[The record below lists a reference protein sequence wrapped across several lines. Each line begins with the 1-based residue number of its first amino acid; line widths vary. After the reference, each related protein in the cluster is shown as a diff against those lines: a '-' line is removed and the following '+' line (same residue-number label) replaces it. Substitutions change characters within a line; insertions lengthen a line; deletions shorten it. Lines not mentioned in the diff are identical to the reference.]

1 MGKKDTSS
9 NVFSDYSIK
18 VIKTTGIV
26 LTMILIVVL
35 VLKGFKVLLLALAG
49 ILISIFF
56 HGIASILQSKLPL
69 KRTPALII
77 SILLFI
83 SVSVGV
89 SFLLYPR
96 VSSQINSLEKELPE
110 AANETKE
117 KIEETQ
123 VGQWVIDQTKTI
135 TKQSSNG
142 GKQITSFFSSFFGGL
157 GDIYIIF
164 FLGLFFMIQPELYK
178 RGIIVLF
185 PKHKRKRTEE
195 VINTLGYTLK
205 RWLLGKLFSML
216 IVGILTGIGLAI
228 LGIPL
233 ALTLAIF
240 AAIVSFIP
248 NFGPIISLIP
258 AFLLAF
264 TKGGDYALYT
274 VLLYAVVQA
283 IESNAITPLIQKKMI
298 SFPMAMILLA
308 QVLLGIFTGGLGLIL
323 AVPVVAIAMVLI
335 KMLYIEDILG
345 DTSIEVKGEEK
356 FTS

>member
-1 MGKKDTSS
+1 MGKKEAS
-9 NVFSDYSIK
+9 NKVFSNFSLK
-18 VIKTTGIV
+18 VIKATGIV
-26 LTMILIVVL
+26 LIMVLIVAL
-35 VLKGFKVLLLALAG
+35 ILKGFKVLLLALAG

-77 SILLFI
+77 SVLLFI
-83 SVSVGV
+83 MVSSGI
-89 SFLLYPR
+89 SLLLYPQ
-96 VSSQINSLEKELPE
+96 VSTQINSLEKELPE
-110 AANETKE
+110 AASSAKE
-117 KIEETQ
+117 KIEETE
-123 VGQWVIDQTKTI
+123 VGQWLIGQIKTI
-135 TKQSSNG
+135 SEQSEG
-142 GKQITSFFSSFFGGL
+142 GGEKITSFFSSFFGGL

-164 FLGLFFMIQPELYK
+164 FLGIFFMAQPDLYK
-178 RGIIVLF
+178 RGIITLF
-185 PKHKRKRTEE
+185 PKHKRKRAKE
-195 VINTLGYTLK
+195 VVNTLGYTLK

-233 ALTLAIF
+233 ALTLALF
-240 AAIVSFIP
+240 AAVVSFIP

-258 AFLLAF
+258 AFLLAL
-264 TKGGDYALYT
+264 TKGTDYALY
-274 VLLYAVVQA
+274 VVILYIVVQA
-283 IESNAITPLIQKKMI
+283 IESNLLTPLIQKKMI

-323 AVPVVAIAMVLI
+323 AVPVIAIVMVMI

-345 DTSIEVKGEEK
+345 DTSVEVKGEEK

>member
-1 MGKKDTSS
+1 MGKKDASS
-9 NVFSDYSIK
+9 NVFSDFSIK
-18 VIKTTGIV
+18 VIKATGIV
-26 LTMILIVVL
+26 LTMILLVAL

-56 HGIASILQSKLPL
+56 HGIASILQAKLPL
-69 KRTPALII
+69 KRTSSLII
-77 SILLFI
+77 SVLLI
-83 SVSVGV
+83 IIVGVGV
-89 SFLLYPR
+89 SLLLYPQ
-96 VSSQINSLEKELPE
+96 VSSQINTLEKDLPE
-110 AANETKE
+110 AANGAKE

-123 VGQWVIDQTKTI
+123 VGQWIIGQIKTI
-135 TKQSSNG
+135 PEQSEGG

-185 PKHKRKRTEE
+185 PKHKRKRAKE
-195 VINTLGYTLK
+195 VVYTLGYTLK

-216 IVGILTGIGLAI
+216 IVGVLTGIGLAI

-233 ALTLAIF
+233 ALTLGLF
-240 AAIVSFIP
+240 AAIISFIP

>member
-1 MGKKDTSS
+1 MGKKDASS
-9 NVFSDYSIK
+9 NVFSDFSIK
-18 VIKTTGIV
+18 VIKATGIV
-26 LTMILIVVL
+26 LTMILLVAL

-83 SVSVGV
+83 MVSIGV
-89 SFLLYPR
+89 SLLLYPQ
-96 VSSQINSLEKELPE
+96 VNSQISDLKKELPE
-110 AANETKE
+110 AANGAKE

-123 VGQWVIDQTKTI
+123 VGQWVIDQIKTI
-135 TKQSSNG
+135 TEQSEDG

-164 FLGLFFMIQPELYK
+164 FLGIFFMIQPDLYK

-185 PKHKRKRTEE
+185 PKPKRERAKE
-195 VINTLGYTLK
+195 VIYTLGYTLK

-216 IVGILTGIGLAI
+216 IVGVLTGIGLAI
-228 LGIPL
+228 LGVPL
-233 ALTLAIF
+233 ALTLALF

-258 AFLLAF
+258 AFLLAL
-264 TKGGDYALYT
+264 TMGADYALYT
-274 VLLYAVVQA
+274 VLLYIIVQA
-283 IESNAITPLIQKKMI
+283 IESNVLTPLIQKKMI

-323 AVPVVAIAMVLI
+323 AVPVIAIVMVLV